1 MVKSKM
7 DDKGWANDV
16 NVINKGR
23 KNIKRKNPYKTLQ
36 CMKMG

>member
-16 NVINKGR
+16 NVINKG
-23 KNIKRKNPYKTLQ
+23 KEKYKKEKPL
-36 CMKMG
+36 